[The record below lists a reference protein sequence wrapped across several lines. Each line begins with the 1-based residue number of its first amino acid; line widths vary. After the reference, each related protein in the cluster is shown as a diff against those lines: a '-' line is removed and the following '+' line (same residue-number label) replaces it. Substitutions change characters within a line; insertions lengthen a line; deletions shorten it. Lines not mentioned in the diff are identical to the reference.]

1 MLFLNIIKASEIEND
16 STSNIVSGILNRE
29 LYLLLVYLYIMCLL
43 SGMMFAFIL
52 KILDILNKNILMW
65 IPTEDY
71 LIP

>member
-52 KILDILNKNILMW
+52 KILDILNKNILMS

>member
-1 MLFLNIIKASEIEND
+1 MLFLNIIKASEIENY

-52 KILDILNKNILMW
+52 KILDILNKNILMS